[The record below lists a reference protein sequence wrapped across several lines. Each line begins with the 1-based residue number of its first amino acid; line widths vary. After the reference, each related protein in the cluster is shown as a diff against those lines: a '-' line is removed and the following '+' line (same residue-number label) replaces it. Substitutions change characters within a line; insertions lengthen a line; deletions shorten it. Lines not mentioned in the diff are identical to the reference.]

1 MKAHWFRC
9 GGGFARLAPASLR
22 ALKGSK
28 MRSKCVLFLCVAMLV
43 TIIAE
48 SADAQLFQRLRARRA
63 QAASCS
69 GGLVAQPT
77 VQVSSCSGGL
87 VAQQYAQPV
96 QQFQPIRRIINRV
109 LPAQTPTLA
118 PVLPPMPVQE
128 CVDGTCTMPQASV
141 EPSVR
146 QEPTTPQT
154 APIAPIAPIERVA
167 SPVLFGLNDLSST
180 QIPDHI
186 LAQVDEPKATAR
198 DSFRKNLVKAIEQ
211 ARKDKKITIREA
223 ARLRVAT
230 ISPAFVERA
239 HDLAVV
245 QIAFSNETSDSV
257 PVNEEGVIQVEGIDW
272 DGLIKFLEAFI
283 PLLLTLLKA
292 FGMA

>member
-1 MKAHWFRC
+1 MRC
-9 GGGFARLAPASLR
+9 
-22 ALKGSK
+22 
-28 MRSKCVLFLCVAMLV
+28 KCVLFLCLAMLV

-48 SADAQLFQRLRARRA
+48 SADAQIFKRLRARRA
-63 QAASCS
+63 AASASCGGGLVSQPTVQVASCS
-69 GGLVAQPT
+69 GGLVAQQS
-77 VQVSSCSGGL
+77 VGRVR
-87 VAQQYAQPV
+87 
-96 QQFQPIRRIINRV
+96 QFVRNRV
-109 LPAQTPTLA
+109 LAPVQTPTLA
-118 PVLPPMPVQE
+118 PALPPVQE

-141 EPSVR
+141 EPIPSVR
-146 QEPTTPQT
+146 PEPMTPQT
-154 APIAPIAPIERVA
+154 APIERVA
-167 SPVLFGLNDLSST
+167 FPVLFGLNDLSST

-186 LAQVDEPKATAR
+186 LAQVDEPKAVAR

-245 QIAFSNETSDSV
+245 QIAFSAETSDAV
-257 PVNEEGVIQVEGIDW
+257 PVDTEGVIQVEGIDW

-283 PLLLTLLKA
+283 PLLLSLLKA